1 MLEGFHLIFTKA
13 NFLFMM
19 NGLGMTILISI
30 GTIILSLLFGTILA
44 LFRHFSS
51 GRWAWLSALTGVYI
65 EFFRCTP
72 NILWILWIRFT
83 IKGNPMVLAIFA
95 CTLFTTA
102 VMAEIIRGGLNG
114 IPKGQFESAASQGF
128 SFFQTLF
135 YIVLPQTYKSIVPAM
150 LSQVITVIKD
160 TSFLKVVDIAE
171 FMRNSSV
178 VMGKLRAP
186 LHIIILYVF
195 IALCYFVICFSLS
208 CGVRYYQKKVLNT
221 STT

>member
-1 MLEGFHLIFTKA
+1 MAEGFNLIFTKA

-19 NGLGMTILISI
+19 NGLLMTILISI
-30 GTIILSLLFGTILA
+30 GTIFLSMIFGT
-44 LFRHFSS
+44 SK
-51 GRWAWLSALTGVYI
+51 WAWLSGLTGVYI

-83 IKGNPMVLAIFA
+83 IKGNPLVLAIFA

-135 YIVLPQTYKSIVPAM
+135 YIVLPQTYKSIIPAM

-171 FMRNSSV
+171 FMRNSYV
-178 VMGKLRAP
+178 VMGKLSAP
-186 LHIIILYVF
+186 SHIIMLYSF
-195 IALCYFVICFSLS
+195 IALCYFIICFSLS
-208 CGVRYYQKKVLNT
+208 CGVRYYQKKVLSAART
-221 STT
+221 